1 MNRLMELFRTW
12 HWMRWLRMGM
22 GSIGLW
28 MAADEQAPVIGVFG
42 ALLIAQA
49 VLNLGCERGA
59 CTPSARQAPAAGP
72 EEVIY
77 EEVR

>member
-1 MNRLMELFRTW
+1 MELFRAW

-28 MAADEQAPVIGVFG
+28 MAVDEQAPVIGVFG

-59 CTPSARQAPAAGP
+59 CAPAARQEPAAGP